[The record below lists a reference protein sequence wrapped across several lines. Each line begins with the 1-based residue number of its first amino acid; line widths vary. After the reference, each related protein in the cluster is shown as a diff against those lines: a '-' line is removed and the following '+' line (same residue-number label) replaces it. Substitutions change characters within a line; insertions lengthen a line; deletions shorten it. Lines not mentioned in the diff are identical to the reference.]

1 MERVLPTA
9 SNNQSNKKTRSLFDD
24 DFHIQHPDAEQLNM
38 HGQDRYAHTAQPAKP
53 KRMSRLLKLFLWTSV
68 LGTLSTVGIVAF
80 AAFSYW
86 TSVYPTLPDV
96 NELKT
101 VQMQVPLRI
110 YTSDNKLMAEY
121 GEKRRIPLS
130 YEQFPPQMIQAI
142 LAAEDDRFFE
152 HPGVDYQGI
161 LRAVFELVK
170 TGHKSQGGSTI
181 TMQVARNFFLSPE
194 KSFMRKINEIVLSFK
209 IEHELSKEEIIALY
223 LNKIFLGHRSYG
235 FAAAAQ
241 TYFGR
246 SIDQLTV
253 DEFAVLA
260 GLPKA
265 PSTLNPVTNPEAAK
279 NRRDYVL
286 RRMSELGY
294 ITDSERVQAQARP
307 VESAIHNAVIE
318 ANGDYISEMIRQWT
332 IEKFGEN
339 ALEQGLNITTTIR
352 ADLQTQ
358 AQKAINTGVLSYE
371 RRHGYRGPVVVL
383 DSAAQAQWPTSI
395 KDAIE
400 PDDLN
405 LALVTAW
412 NDKTR
417 VASIKLKDGS
427 VQALDSKATDWAK
440 SFKEP
445 GRKNFLQVGD
455 VIYVDKQSDVWR
467 LAQAPRVQSALA
479 SIDSKTGAIL
489 ALSGGYDFSRNQFNR
504 AVQARRQPGS
514 SFKPFLYTAAL
525 DKGYTPASLI
535 NDAPI
540 TQYDEFSE
548 DYWRPENYTGK
559 FGGPTRMRMALVHS
573 LNLVSIRI
581 LQDIGVDYFLAYAK
595 GLGINTKEMDSIH
608 NLSMSLG
615 TASVNLLEH
624 TGNYAMFA
632 NGGYRIQPYFVSKV
646 TDPKG
651 NIVYES
657 VARPFC
663 EENCADNTAMRVIKP
678 KTHYLITSMMQD
690 VVRMGTAHGAMVL
703 KRNDLAGKT
712 GTTNDIK
719 DTWFMGFNPDIVT
732 GVWMGFDQPDSLG
745 KQESGGSSSLP
756 IWVDYMRLALKDK
769 PDLGA
774 YKKPEGIVTRRIDGT
789 TGELIPDDKSGGIP
803 EVFDQDNLPAIAAP
817 DPLRELQHELF

>member
-1 MERVLPTA
+1 MERVLPPSS
-9 SNNQSNKKTRSLFDD
+9 SNRSDSNKPRSLFDNDFPAHHADTD
-24 DFHIQHPDAEQLNM
+24 DDSM
-38 HGQDRYAHTAQPAKP
+38 HTQPRNRLAATAPNRK
-53 KRMSRLLKLFLWTSV
+53 MSNWLKVFLWISF
-68 LGTLSTVGIVAF
+68 LGTLTTVAGVSF
-80 AAFSYW
+80 AAFTYW
-86 TSVYPTLPDV
+86 KTIYPTLPDV

-253 DEFAVLA
+253 DEFAILA

-265 PSTLNPVTNPEAAK
+265 PSTLNPVTNPEASK
-279 NRRDYVL
+279 SRRDYVL
-286 RRMSELGY
+286 RRMTELGY
-294 ITDSERVQAQARP
+294 ISDAEKQQAQSRP
-307 VESAIHNAVIE
+307 VESAIHNAIIE
-318 ANGDYISEMIRQWT
+318 ANGDYISEMIRQWA

-339 ALEQGLNITTTIR
+339 ALEQGLTITTTIR

-358 AQKAINTGVLSYE
+358 AQKAINMGVFGYE
-371 RRHGYRGPVVVL
+371 RRHGYRGPVSVL
-383 DSAAQAQWPTSI
+383 DASAQTQWPNSV
-395 KDAIE
+395 KDIAE
-400 PDDLN
+400 PDDLT
-405 LALVTAW
+405 LALVIAW

-417 VASIKLKDGS
+417 VANIKLKDGS
-427 VQALDSKATDWAK
+427 VQQLDSKMTDWAK
-440 SFKEP
+440 GFRES

-455 VIYVDKQSDVWR
+455 VIYVDKQIDTWR
-467 LAQAPRVQSALA
+467 LAQVPRIQSALA

-525 DKGYTPASLI
+525 DKGYTPATLI

-559 FGGPTRMRMALVHS
+559 FGGPTRMRSALIHS

-581 LQDIGVDYFLAYAK
+581 LQDIGIDYFLKYAK
-595 GLGINTKEMDSIH
+595 GLGINTKEMESIR
-608 NLSMSLG
+608 NLSISLG
-615 TASVNLLEH
+615 TAPFSLLEH
-624 TGNYAMFA
+624 TGNYAMFS
-632 NGGYRIQPYFVSKV
+632 NGGYRVRPYFVSNV

-651 NIVYES
+651 NKIYEAAIP
-657 VARPFC
+657 VFC
-663 EENCADNTAMRVIKP
+663 EENCADNTAARVIKA

-690 VVRMGTAHGAMVL
+690 VVRMGTGHGAMVL

-732 GVWMGFDQPDSLG
+732 GVWMGFDQPDSMG

-774 YKKPEGIVTRRIDGT
+774 YKKPEGIVTRRIDAI
-789 TGELIPDDKSGGIP
+789 TGELIADNKTEGIS
-803 EVFDQDNLPAIAAP
+803 EVFDQDNLPEVAAP